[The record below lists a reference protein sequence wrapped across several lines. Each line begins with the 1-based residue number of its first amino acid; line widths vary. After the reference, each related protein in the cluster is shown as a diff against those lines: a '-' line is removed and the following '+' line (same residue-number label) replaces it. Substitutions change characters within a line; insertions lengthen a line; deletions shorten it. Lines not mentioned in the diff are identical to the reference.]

1 MRESPRDIP
10 AAKEAAASAPENSGQ
25 EEDAALFDAI
35 LHPYRSLSPLGFV
48 VLMAVVC
55 LVSFSAGIAF
65 LLAGA
70 WPVFGFFGLDV
81 LLIYIAF
88 RMSYRSGRLHETV
101 RLTRHA
107 LTVQRV
113 FPSGEVKSWTFQPYW
128 LRVEM
133 DDPPRPDSRL
143 RLASHGRSLVIGSFL
158 TPNERLEV
166 AEALK
171 AALATQRARP
181 QP

>member
-1 MRESPRDIP
+1 MRAPPSQESD
-10 AAKEAAASAPENSGQ
+10 AKEAAAPVPETRGQ

-35 LHPYRSLSPLGFV
+35 LQAHRSLSPLGFV
-48 VLMAVVC
+48 VLMAFVC
-55 LVSFSAGIAF
+55 LVSFTAGIAF
-65 LLAGA
+65 LIAGA

-88 RMSYRSGRLHETV
+88 RLSYRSGRLYETV
-101 RLTRHA
+101 RLTRDS

-143 RLASHGRSLVIGSFL
+143 RLTTHGRSLVIGSFL
-158 TPNERLEV
+158 TPTERLEV

-181 QP
+181 QS

>member
-1 MRESPRDIP
+1 MTAPPSQQRG
-10 AAKEAAASAPENSGQ
+10 AKAAASVPETGGQ
-25 EEDAALFDAI
+25 DEDAALFDAI
-35 LHPYRSLSPLGFV
+35 LHPHRSLSPLGFV
-48 VLMAVVC
+48 VLMAFVC
-55 LVSFSAGIAF
+55 LVSFTAGIAF

-88 RMSYRSGRLHETV
+88 RLSYRSGRLYETL
-101 RLTRHA
+101 RLTRDS
-107 LTVQRV
+107 LTVQRF

-133 DDPPRPDSRL
+133 DDPPRTDSRL
-143 RLASHGRSLVIGSFL
+143 RLATHGRSLVIGSFL
-158 TPNERLEV
+158 TPSERLEV
-166 AEALK
+166 AQALK

>member
-1 MRESPRDIP
+1 MTAPPSQERD
-10 AAKEAAASAPENSGQ
+10 AKDAASVPETGRR

-35 LHPYRSLSPLGFV
+35 LHPHRSLSPLGFV
-48 VLMAVVC
+48 VLMAFVC
-55 LVSFSAGIAF
+55 LVSFTAGIAF
-65 LLAGA
+65 LIAGA

-88 RMSYRSGRLHETV
+88 RLSYRSGRLYETL
-101 RLTRHA
+101 RLTRDS
-107 LTVQRV
+107 LTVQRF
-113 FPSGEVKSWTFQPYW
+113 FPSGEVKSWNFQPYW

-133 DDPPRPDSRL
+133 DDPPRTDSRL
-143 RLASHGRSLVIGSFL
+143 RLTTHGRSLVIGSFL
-158 TPNERLEV
+158 TPTERLEV

-181 QP
+181 QS